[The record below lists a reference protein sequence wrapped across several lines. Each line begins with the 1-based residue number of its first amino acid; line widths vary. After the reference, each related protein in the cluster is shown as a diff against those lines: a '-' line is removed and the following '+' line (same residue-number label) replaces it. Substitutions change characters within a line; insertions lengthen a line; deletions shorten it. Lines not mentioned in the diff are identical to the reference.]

1 MDMNKPVI
9 ALIFTGGL
17 KSLNRPA
24 TISAVDSRLTESAQ
38 DQSKIVIQDHVF
50 NAHDSGEQLQ
60 KKVLDCLEDAMM
72 QLNCSW
78 KERQWRFLEMIVSH
92 NEFSLAR
99 RLWRGDRSC
108 MVTEYKAVHSSENSP
123 AERGVTATG
132 FRQPRD
138 PNPQFRLV
146 RT

>member
-72 QLNCSW
+72 QLNCS
-78 KERQWRFLEMIVSH
+78 
-92 NEFSLAR
+92 
-99 RLWRGDRSC
+99 
-108 MVTEYKAVHSSENSP
+108 
-123 AERGVTATG
+123 
-132 FRQPRD
+132 
-138 PNPQFRLV
+138 
-146 RT
+146 